1 MQSLRF
7 GVICL
12 FLIFALPANAAE
24 IDKFIGAYAGKF
36 VGDIDGQES
45 KRDLKVKI
53 EEIDDGFNASWKTTT
68 FKSSKKKTKE
78 YSIDFQE
85 TDRDHIYEAAQKK
98 NVFGGKEPLDPMKG
112 DPYFWARI
120 EGKKLTVFAMVVTED
135 GGYEMQTYDRVLTDS
150 KDLDLTFLRVRDG
163 RILKAIKVSLD
174 RISEGDY

>member
-1 MQSLRF
+1 MQCLRF

-12 FLIFALPANAAE
+12 VLFFTLPANAAE
-24 IDKFIGAYAGKF
+24 IDKFIGAYAGEF
-36 VGDIDGQES
+36 TGDIDGQES
-45 KRDLKVKI
+45 KRDLKVRI

-68 FKSSKKKTKE
+68 YNGGKKKTKE

-120 EGKKLTVFAMVVTED
+120 EGKKLTIFAMVVTED

-150 KDLDLTFLRVRDG
+150 KDLKLVFSRVRDG
-163 RILKAIKVSLD
+163 RMLKAIKVSLD
-174 RISEGDY
+174 RISSGDY